1 MNEKFSNG
9 TKNSKQTNKLKL
21 TVTSEHMKVSTVSS
35 CNPTN
40 EPLPNTSYAILVIFT
55 IDLKISLPYPEK
67 KYLVFEII

>member
-67 KYLVFEII
+67 KY